1 MNKGL
6 CKNLQNT
13 ERKNTGKLGVW
24 FFTFH
29 KSYKRCVTTQ
39 KQPKVSNASLN
50 HWCSLHTDH
59 CCHCHLQ
66 EKTSEFSSP
75 DMVPTP
81 MTRHSTRASRVKVG
95 PRMAMPWEMFSLTS
109 SYTRHRDEAGIRHL
123 NYNPSCEATGFI
135 SVTFSTYSKN
145 NVLLYLGVWAEGKF
159 GQCTGFGQVDEK
171 EKERQRFTA
180 EKQTDHKLGK
190 DRVVFHCSI
199 CPHR

>member
-109 SYTRHRDEAGIRHL
+109 SYTRHRDEAGI
-123 NYNPSCEATGFI
+123 SDT
-135 SVTFSTYSKN
+135 STTILHVKPQVLFQSHFLHTVKTMCYCTWEFELRANLANAQALDRSMRRRKN
-145 NVLLYLGVWAEGKF
+145 GSASLQRN
-159 GQCTGFGQVDEK
+159 
-171 EKERQRFTA
+171 RQ
-180 EKQTDHKLGK
+180 
-190 DRVVFHCSI
+190 I
-199 CPHR
+199 IN